1 MRSVSDA
8 QSDDIFYE
16 QRLSLSGRLSLIART
31 RIYQTFMKEMKPTE
45 DTSILDIGA
54 SDVDVEEAN
63 LLEKQYPYP
72 QNITCGTIGSS
83 KSIEAHHPL
92 VKIAQLSP
100 NSPLPFPDKAF
111 DIAYSNAV
119 LEHVGGPQ
127 QRKFLIQEAMRVAAA
142 VFFVVPNRWFPVEHH
157 TAIPFLHF
165 MPSMFRA
172 ALSRTGLSYWT
183 KVENLDFLSRRTLK
197 NEWPQAITSYDGIP
211 LGPFSSNVV
220 IIRR

>member
-45 DTSILDIGA
+45 GTSILDIGA

-83 KSIEAHHPL
+83 KSIVARHPP

-100 NSPLPFPDKAF
+100 NASLP
-111 DIAYSNAV
+111 
-119 LEHVGGPQ
+119 G
-127 QRKFLIQEAMRVAAA
+127 
-142 VFFVVPNRWFPVEHH
+142 
-157 TAIPFLHF
+157 
-165 MPSMFRA
+165 
-172 ALSRTGLSYWT
+172 
-183 KVENLDFLSRRTLK
+183 
-197 NEWPQAITSYDGIP
+197 
-211 LGPFSSNVV
+211 
-220 IIRR
+220 